1 MAKMSFST
9 IDRLAKPTSTTFN
22 ADNAV
27 TGPQVQALADALD
40 AIILGA
46 PLRAVS
52 TVETIVDQGSAAPPA
67 SNLANRGDK
76 WLLRIQDDVTGQI
89 YTHEI
94 GTADY
99 SQLASP
105 TSDFVDLTVGTG
117 LAVKTALEAAYE
129 SPDGNAG
136 TLLSIQQVTR
146 TD

>member
-1 MAKMSFST
+1 MAKITFST
-9 IDRLAKPTSTTFN
+9 LDRLGKPSSTEFN

-27 TGPQVQALADALD
+27 TGPQVQAVADALD
-40 AIILGA
+40 ALILGS
-46 PLRAVS
+46 PVKAVS
-52 TVETIVDQGSAAPPA
+52 AVVTVVDQGSAAPPA

-76 WLLRIQDDVTGQI
+76 WLMRIQDSTTGQI

-105 TSDFVDLTVGTG
+105 TSDFVDITAGNG
-117 LAVKTALEAAYE
+117 LAFKTAIEAAYE

-136 TLLSIQQVTR
+136 VLLSIQQVTR